1 MIGYGFM
8 GRAHSNAFHQ
18 VGRFFDIP
26 YEIRLKV
33 MCGRQRSKAESM
45 AMQWGWEEVQTDW
58 HAVVARTDIDLV
70 DICSPNHL
78 HAPIAIAAAQAGKTV
93 LCEKPWAMSLAEAEG
108 MARAT
113 HRAPTL
119 VWFNYRRIPAV
130 VLAKRLVDEGRLGTV
145 YHYRANYLQSW
156 AADPAL
162 PDAWRF
168 HRSEAGSG
176 AMGDLLAHSLD
187 LALMLNGS
195 IKEVSSLIKT
205 FVPGREVDGGPG
217 LGKVCERQHREFRSH
232 ALCDWLPEPQL
243 FRDSR
248 RKRGAPL
255 RP

>member
-1 MIGYGFM
+1 MTKKVNAPRRLMSVRLRNPVPSHQKKRKIEVMSAEGEVRTPAGSELLASICRNEGPIVNTKKTLNVAMIGYGFM

-33 MCGRQRSKAESM
+33 MCGRQRSKTESM

-58 HAVVARTDIDLV
+58 HAVVALTDIDLV

-145 YHYRANYLQSW
+145 YHYRATYLQSW

-176 AMGDLLAHSLD
+176 G
-187 LALMLNGS
+187 
-195 IKEVSSLIKT
+195 
-205 FVPGREVDGGPG
+205 
-217 LGKVCERQHREFRSH
+217 
-232 ALCDWLPEPQL
+232 
-243 FRDSR
+243 
-248 RKRGAPL
+248 
-255 RP
+255 